1 MQLESVLFKHVGMFR
16 DLTIEFQPTQRPIT
30 LILGEQAT
38 GKTTIL
44 KNIYQALTWFSARY
58 KDIRT
63 AGVVIADQDILLTRL
78 QAKVQ
83 VQVRMSSELTH
94 HLPESSSAQTTDTQ
108 NCSWKLFKT
117 FNSQGVGISQ
127 VETQQLDQMV
137 WLYQKTSLQDPLFGL
152 PLIAYYPAE
161 RFVQEVNLQSKN
173 APGTL
178 QDIAAYDLTAIPYTT
193 FARFFEWLRE
203 ISDVENAHSAHIVR
217 RLIGNDFR
225 QQNQSEVLQQLQQ
238 ELMNHPKQLSAPN
251 LYALKKSLHTIFPE
265 LNDIYIQYI
274 PKLQLMV
281 HYKDQTIP
289 FQQLS
294 ASLKSWIA
302 LVGDITRRLCLLN
315 PHCFDPCLEGEGIL
329 LIDQIEHQ
337 LDQNMSAEILERL
350 HQAFPRLQ
358 IIASGNRDE
367 LLEHALEY
375 QCLRLGDKEIYE
387 INLEKSQQ
395 QLSQL
400 YNELSQS
407 ESILLQQ
414 NQHLLE
420 SENLVSKVDELFHQI
435 QALDEQEKS
444 NLIHLLKIDDT
455 PQETSL

>member
-1 MQLESVLFKHVGMFR
+1 
-16 DLTIEFQPTQRPIT
+16 
-30 LILGEQAT
+30 
-38 GKTTIL
+38 
-44 KNIYQALTWFSARY
+44 
-58 KDIRT
+58 
-63 AGVVIADQDILLTRL
+63 
-78 QAKVQ
+78 
-83 VQVRMSSELTH
+83 H

-137 WLYQKTSLQDPLFGL
+137 SLYQKTSLQDPLFGL

-173 APGTL
+173 APATL
-178 QDIAAYDLTAIPYTT
+178 QDLAAYDLTAIPYTT

-217 RLIGNDFR
+217 RLIGNDFS

-281 HYKDQTIP
+281 RYKDQTIP

-395 QLSQL
+395 LLSQL

-420 SENLVSKVDELFHQI
+420 SENLVSKVDELLHQI
-435 QALDEQEKS
+435 QSLDEQEKS
-444 NLIHLLKIDDT
+444 HLLHLLKIDDT